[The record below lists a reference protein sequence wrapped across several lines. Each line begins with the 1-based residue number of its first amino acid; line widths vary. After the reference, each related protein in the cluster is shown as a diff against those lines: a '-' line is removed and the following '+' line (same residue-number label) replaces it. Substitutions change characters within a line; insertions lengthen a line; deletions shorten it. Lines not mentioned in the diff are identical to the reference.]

1 MFSLVAIIKIV
12 AQGANLSLSLLLSPA
27 HQAGTTLTTTLDRF
41 VFRRMK
47 KQSVRDAKCKA
58 AKLGQAVQKFAVNVE
73 KEEQRRLAG
82 IKQER
87 MRALKDND
95 EEAYMRFIDEAKDM
109 RITTILSQTTEYLSS
124 LTDAVVNQKGRV
136 SGQIRPCTSR
146 CVCARACA
154 HSSCMSLLF
163 LLFSHNRF
171 KH

>member
-1 MFSLVAIIKIV
+1 
-12 AQGANLSLSLLLSPA
+12 
-27 HQAGTTLTTTLDRF
+27 
-41 VFRRMK
+41 MK
-47 KQSVRDAKCKA
+47 KQSVRVAKCKA

-163 LLFSHNRF
+163 LLFSHSRF
-171 KH
+171 TH